1 MIGLLSKVNIID
13 NSGGIEGKC
22 IKILNPKSTKSGR
35 KIRTAQTGDL
45 ILISLTKSLPL
56 SHSTPTSSP
65 HKLDVLGAKRGNIY
79 KALIVRT
86 KKESN
91 KYVKNIHDNASSTPR
106 PTDKAQKGA
115 CGALVSRNKNEGL
128 NLNYLKSRLI
138 QTQSRIDNQQNT
150 RTIHEL
156 KLKMDTVKNSFDD
169 NSVVLVKVNPN
180 SLDFSPLGTRIKGPI
195 CKKLKNRK
203 GCTKIVSIVT

>member
-13 NSGGIEGKC
+13 NSGGLEGKC
-22 IKILNPKSTKSGR
+22 IKILYPKSTKSGR

-45 ILISLTKSLPL
+45 ILISLTKSLPV
-56 SHSTPTSSP
+56 SHTTLTPT
-65 HKLDVLGAKRGNIY
+65 LFGRGNIY

-91 KYVKNIHDNASSTPR
+91 KYLKNINHDNLSSTNPAIVLENGASNIIKKGDNQFKYLNSR
-106 PTDKAQKGA
+106 LSFNSKNLSTDLPA
-115 CGALVSRNKNEGL
+115 
-128 NLNYLKSRLI
+128 SRLI
-138 QTQSRIDNQQNT
+138 NERV
-150 RTIHEL
+150 
-156 KLKMDTVKNSFDD
+156 LKMDTVKNSYDD

-180 SLDFSPLGTRIKGPI
+180 SLDFTPLGTRIKGPI

-203 GCTKIVSIVT
+203 GCTKIVSILT